1 MKRTLQRFGVNLA
14 LAAVMAAC
22 ATATPV
28 PTAVPQPTTAPAT
41 TAPTTAPTSAPA
53 ATVAPAATSAP
64 AATASSAPAATATT
78 APAATDTPAAG
89 NTATPA
95 PAFTGGPTE
104 TPDNSVNGSL
114 TVLDWAGY
122 DAPDFWIDFK
132 NTYPNVNV
140 NFEIGASDA
149 DIFGKMK
156 AGDQADIFHPYSG
169 WLQFYVDEGLVQ
181 EIDTSKLKNWDVVP
195 DAFKKLGQVNGKQYF
210 LPWDFGF
217 SSIMYRTDKIPEGV
231 NSWSALMDPKY
242 KGHISMWD
250 DGPGAVAVSAYIHGW
265 GDETKVT
272 PDRLAQ
278 VQAEWTQQRAL
289 NLFYWAGEPELVDGM
304 TKGDVW
310 VAYAWQGTYATLKS
324 KGVPVAYANPK
335 EGRNSWLGFYGIR
348 TGVKDMDLALKFL
361 DDKLAVATGNNVVN
375 EFYYGH
381 SNQNVMKSITDPTL
395 LNVFAVNDP
404 TILQKTNF
412 TPNITADERDAWTK
426 MWTEVKAAP

>member
-1 MKRTLQRFGVNLA
+1 MNRTLQRLGACLA
-14 LAAVMAAC
+14 VTVLLVAC
-22 ATATPV
+22 APAATPV
-28 PTAVPQPTTAPAT
+28 PPSAVPTI
-41 TAPTTAPTSAPA
+41 APTTAAPTTAAPA
-53 ATVAPAATSAP
+53 TAAPTAAPATAAP
-64 AATASSAPAATATT
+64 TAAPATATT
-78 APAATDTPAAG
+78 AAAADTATPAAG
-89 NTATPA
+89 DTATPA

-104 TPDNSVNGSL
+104 TPDNSVTGSL

-122 DAPDFWIDFK
+122 DSPDFWVDFK
-132 NTYPNVNV
+132 NTYPKVDV
-140 NFEIGASDA
+140 SFEIGASDA
-149 DIFGKMK
+149 DIYSKMK

-217 SSIMYRTDKIPEGV
+217 SSIMYRTDKVPEGV
-231 NSWSALMDPKY
+231 NSWSALLDPKY

-272 PDRLAQ
+272 PDELTQ
-278 VQAEWTQQRAL
+278 VRAEWTKQRAL

-310 VAYAWQGTYATLKS
+310 LAYAWQGTYATLKS

-348 TGVKDMDLALKFL
+348 AGVKDYDLALKFL
-361 DDKLAVATGNNVVN
+361 DAKLGEATGNNVVN
-375 EFYYGH
+375 EFYYGD
-381 SNQNVMKSITDPTL
+381 SNQNVMKAITDPTL
-395 LNVFAVNDP
+395 VNIFAVNDP
-404 TILQKTNF
+404 SILSKTNF
-412 TPNITADERDAWTK
+412 TPNLSADERDAWTK